1 MKNEIIGTISNII
14 RKEWNWVD
22 RVFVFSWWV
31 MLVLVVVGADSLS
44 WAQFVSALGL
54 VIAFTALRI
63 LVSTFTF
70 EEVR

>member
-44 WAQFVSALGL
+44 WAQFVSVLGF
-54 VIAFTALRI
+54 VVAFTALRI